1 MQDARY
7 FGSEDWFSALK
18 EQIFEDM
25 DAGCF
30 WDKALD
36 KDNPEESKR
45 SHIERHIGKT
55 TADLIQRGFAD
66 IALNSH
72 ASDMFLSSTFT
83 DAETLKVRL
92 EDCLT
97 TMLLCRP
104 DEFCALAEAKPGM
117 RMSLLAAI
125 DPRWNDKFDVM
136 QPCLVMGY
144 DHRLREEKTN
154 VVRIVFRRAPQAP
167 YGFHIVTAFPDSRVD
182 DSRCLAQH
190 KRNPVKCIVKET
202 GRDLTS
208 DLKQTEHYQKSDT
221 VRQAFLCA
229 AADMAMPRCIEKVKY
244 SDGEGQ
250 YGPSVAVV
258 FSAQSRSGKC
268 VAYVSERKTTVR
280 IHEPNKAG
288 QKLDL
293 SDFRSWDRIHRI
305 NNQAACFIDKVSL
318 IAQKSKNLPC
328 GKKAAR
334 TQIRNRTFVNGMN
347 RSKQSKPPR

>member
-1 MQDARY
+1 MQDTRY
-7 FGSEDWFSALK
+7 FGSDDWFSALK

-25 DAGCF
+25 DNGCF

-72 ASDMFLSSTFT
+72 TSDMFLSSTFS

-104 DEFCALAEAKPGM
+104 DEFCALAEAKTNT
-117 RMSLLAAI
+117 RMSLLAAT
-125 DPRWNDKFDVM
+125 DPRWSDKFDVM
-136 QPCLVMGY
+136 QPCIVMGY
-144 DHRLREEKTN
+144 DHRLREEETN

-182 DSRCLAQH
+182 DSRYLAQH
-190 KRNPVKCIVKET
+190 KRNPVECIVKET

-208 DLKQTEHYQKSDT
+208 DLKQTEYYRRSDT

-229 AADMAMPRCIEKVKY
+229 AADVGMPRCVEKIKY
-244 SDGEGQ
+244 SDGEGK
-250 YGPSVAVV
+250 YNPSVAVT
-258 FSAQSRSGKC
+258 FPAQSGSGKC
-268 VAYVSERKTTVR
+268 VAYVSEQKTTVR
-280 IHEPNKAG
+280 IHEPNKAS

-293 SDFRSWDRIHRI
+293 SDFRSWDHVHRI
-305 NNQAACFIDKVSL
+305 NSQAARFIDKVSK
-318 IAQKSKNLPC
+318 IAQKSKDSPR
-328 GKKAAR
+328 GKKTTRAQ
-334 TQIRNRTFVNGMN
+334 TLNRAFVSKPN
-347 RSKQSKPPR
+347 RSKQSSSPR